1 MTGEIIKGADVRMQK
16 AVAAAGH
23 ELASIRTGRA
33 STGLLER
40 ISVDYYGAKTPLN
53 QVATITVPESQLL
66 VIQPWDKSSM
76 GAIEKA
82 ILQSDLGL
90 TPANDGNVIRVPFP
104 ALNEERRRDL
114 VKMAKKLAEDGRVA
128 IRNVR
133 RDANDHIKAKEK
145 AHEISEDDSKGSHD
159 ETQKITDKHIS
170 EIDHLLA
177 AKEKEIMEV

>member
-1 MTGEIIKGADVRMQK
+1 MTGEIIKGADSRMQK

-33 STGLLER
+33 STSLLDR
-40 ISVDYYGAKTPLN
+40 ISIDYYGAKTPLN

-145 AHEISEDDSKGSHD
+145 THEISEDDSKGSHD
-159 ETQKITDKHIS
+159 ETQKITDKHIA
-170 EIDHLLA
+170 ELDHLLA
-177 AKEKEIMEV
+177 AKEKEILEV